1 MIFLI
6 FLIII
11 LIIIIWGFITDWNF
25 VSFKNTDYYKK
36 EKGICFFDIDGTLID
51 AIDDIDDIVQKCLD
65 NNYGVGIITASGRTP
80 KHLIKNNNKIESWVG
95 EKLWN
100 YMKDNN
106 FITYNS
112 ATPILAGKKEF
123 PEDYPAPYPKN
134 SQGFCKG
141 YAMMYYSKIKNIKPE
156 NIILFDDQR
165 QVVNDVKKFNPKLG
179 AVLVDC
185 KAAHCKDGRNYPKL
199 SVSIVDEWFKSK

>member
-1 MIFLI
+1 MIFFL

-11 LIIIIWGFITDWNF
+11 LIIIIWGFITGWEFINF
-25 VSFKNTDYYKK
+25 KKKDYYKK
-36 EKGICFFDIDGTLID
+36 KEGICFFDIDGTLID

-65 NNYGVGIITASGRTP
+65 NNYGVGIITASGRAP
-80 KHLIKNNNKIESWVG
+80 EHLVKNNSELEPWIG

-100 YMKDNN
+100 YMKDTN

-123 PEDYPAPYPKN
+123 PEDYPAHYPLN
-134 SQGFCKG
+134 SQGTCKG
-141 YAMMYYSKIKNIKPE
+141 YAMMHYSKIKNIKPE
-156 NIILFDDQR
+156 NIVLFDDQS
-165 QVVNDVKKFNPKLG
+165 QVVDDVRKFNSKLG

-185 KAAHCKDGRNYPKL
+185 NATHCKDGRNTSKL
-199 SVSIVDEWFKSK
+199 SVALVDKWFKSK